1 MFLYQNYTRSKHH
14 RLEGKVLKRNW
25 TEEELLTDF
34 ILMPDELNLLMGNRT
49 EANRLGFALLLKY
62 FQQEAKFP
70 TTKQDIPRVI
80 IEYIA
85 KQIDVSPDK
94 FEEYGWGGKEKTY
107 TRHRNTIR
115 EFFGFRELTGA
126 DNERL
131 SEWLAEQVSLT
142 HDIDFLTNQA
152 YGFFR
157 KQKVEPPSPGSLKRT
172 IDSVIDTFEKKLY
185 ETTYEQLS
193 LETCHQID
201 ALLDSHANEE
211 QETES
216 REIRTFRDLLSSPR
230 KPSVATMEIELQKLL
245 AIRYLGI
252 PEGILDHLTPKLV
265 TKYRLRAATET
276 ATELRAHP
284 PAIRYTILS
293 VLFSHRQ
300 SEIIDG
306 LADLLDEITHK
317 FGNKAK
323 NTTRKET
330 VEELKKVQGKNKHI
344 LNLLKATLDHPD
356 GVIQDT
362 LYPIV
367 SSSTI
372 RDIIKDL
379 SRSSR
384 EYKEKIY
391 TKMHASY
398 RSHYRKAI
406 CEILKNLTFRSNNET
421 YQPIVEA
428 LGIIL
433 EYSDSGQRY
442 FAVENDVPIEG
453 VIQAKWKDIII
464 EKDTRGI
471 ERVNKIN
478 YEIAVLQ
485 SLRTQLRCKEIWI
498 EGASRY
504 RNPDEDLPQ
513 DFEEHKK
520 EYFQALKVPLDVEP
534 FIANI
539 KNTMKDKLNMLH
551 EGIANRTND
560 KVAVTNRG
568 SNGWIRVTPLD
579 KQTDPPLLSMIKQ
592 EVRNRWS
599 NIDLLDLVKE
609 TDFHTGFTNYF
620 KTTADRSILDKET
633 VQRRLLL
640 CLFGLGTNTGLKAMS
655 AGNHD
660 DSYRELQYIRNKYI
674 HKDHLRKANAEV
686 TNHIIHHRMK
696 EVWGEATT
704 ACASDSKHFGSY
716 DQNLLTEWHPR
727 YKRQGVMIYWH
738 TDKKSACV
746 YSQLK
751 TCLSSEV
758 AAMMEGVLRHC
769 TDMEIDRNYV
779 DTHGQSVVAFAFS
792 HVLGFKLMPRFK
804 NIGAQKLYRPD
815 VGMNQEYPDLHPIL
829 SKPINWELIR
839 QQYEQIIKFATALR
853 VGTASAEAILKRF
866 TRDTKHPTY
875 QALCELGKAIKT
887 IFLCDYLHHEEI
899 RREIHEGLNTVEQW
913 NSVNS
918 YIFYG
923 KNSEIRF
930 NSIEDQEVSALSLQL
945 LQNCLVYMNT
955 LMLQDILYYDNQY
968 WLKRMTPEDF
978 RGLTPLFYSHVN
990 PYGTFQIKMDQR
1002 IPIKLKVA

>member
-1 MFLYQNYTRSKHH
+1 MY
-14 RLEGKVLKRNW
+14 
-25 TEEELLTDF
+25 
-34 ILMPDELNLLMGNRT
+34 
-49 EANRLGFALLLKY
+49 
-62 FQQEAKFP
+62 
-70 TTKQDIPRVI
+70 PR
-80 IEYIA
+80 
-85 KQIDVSPDK
+85 IDL
-94 FEEYGWGGKEKTY
+94 
-107 TRHRNTIR
+107 RR
-115 EFFGFRELTGA
+115 
-126 DNERL
+126 
-131 SEWLAEQVSLT
+131 LAEQVSLT

-185 ETTYEQLS
+185 ETTYEQIS

-201 ALLDSHANEE
+201 TLLESHAKEE

-216 REIRTFRDLLSSPR
+216 REIMTFRNLLSSPR
-230 KPSVATMEIELQKLL
+230 KPSVATMEMELQKLL
-245 AIRYLGI
+245 AIRHLGI
-252 PEGILDHLTPKLV
+252 HKGLFDHLTPKLV

-276 ATELRAHP
+276 ATELRTHP
-284 PAIRYTILS
+284 PATRYTILS

-323 NTTRKET
+323 NTTRKGT
-330 VEELKKVQGKNKHI
+330 VEELEKVQGKNKHI

-362 LYPIV
+362 LYPIE

-379 SRSSR
+379 GVVGNIKRR
-384 EYKEKIY
+384 FILRCTPRIE
-391 TKMHASY
+391 
-398 RSHYRKAI
+398 AI
-406 CEILKNLTFRSNNET
+406 TERLFVRFKKTLHSVLIMNHINQLWKHWESFWSTVIVVNAILLLGTMFQLKVLFR
-421 YQPIVEA
+421 Q
-428 LGIIL
+428 
-433 EYSDSGQRY
+433 
-442 FAVENDVPIEG
+442 
-453 VIQAKWKDIII
+453 KWKDIII

-513 DFEEHKK
+513 DFEEHKE

-539 KNTMKDKLNMLH
+539 KQTMKDKLNMLH

-568 SNGWIRVTPLD
+568 NNGWIRVTPLD
-579 KQTDPPLLSMIKQ
+579 KQTDPSLLSMIKQ

-599 NIDLLDLVKE
+599 NIDLLDLAKE
-609 TDFHTGFTNYF
+609 TDFHTKFTNYF

-660 DSYRELQYIRNKYI
+660 DSYRELQYIRNKFI

-686 TNHIIHHRMK
+686 TNHIIHHRLK

-716 DQNLLTEWHPR
+716 AQNLLTE
-727 YKRQGVMIYWH
+727 
-738 TDKKSACV
+738 C
-746 YSQLK
+746 
-751 TCLSSEV
+751 
-758 AAMMEGVLRHC
+758 
-769 TDMEIDRNYV
+769 
-779 DTHGQSVVAFAFS
+779 
-792 HVLGFKLMPRFK
+792 
-804 NIGAQKLYRPD
+804 
-815 VGMNQEYPDLHPIL
+815 IL
-829 SKPINWELIR
+829 AIN
-839 QQYEQIIKFATALR
+839 AR
-853 VGTASAEAILKRF
+853 VS
-866 TRDTKHPTY
+866 
-875 QALCELGKAIKT
+875 
-887 IFLCDYLHHEEI
+887 
-899 RREIHEGLNTVEQW
+899 
-913 NSVNS
+913 
-918 YIFYG
+918 
-923 KNSEIRF
+923 
-930 NSIEDQEVSALSLQL
+930 
-945 LQNCLVYMNT
+945 
-955 LMLQDILYYDNQY
+955 
-968 WLKRMTPEDF
+968 
-978 RGLTPLFYSHVN
+978 
-990 PYGTFQIKMDQR
+990 
-1002 IPIKLKVA
+1002 